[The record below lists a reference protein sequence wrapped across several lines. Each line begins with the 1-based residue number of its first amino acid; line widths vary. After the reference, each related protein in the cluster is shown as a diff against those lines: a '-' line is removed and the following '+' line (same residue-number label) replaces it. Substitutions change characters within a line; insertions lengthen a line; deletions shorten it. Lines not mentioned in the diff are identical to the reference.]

1 MFALFSGMPCH
12 GLPTDPNPSYPSC
25 KSEPSSQSWWP
36 LALQSGPQWL
46 FLQCSF
52 QPFLQ
57 WLPRWHSWKKL
68 PANAGDAGDSASI
81 SGLGRSPGVG
91 NGNSLQYSCL
101 KNSTDRGAWW
111 VTVHGVAKNQTW
123 RVTEH
128 TVHPQHF
135 SFLVSILCRSRQ
147 TLFYYALFYCAS
159 QILSFF
165 FFLNELKVFSN
176 PKLNKPIN
184 TIFPTIFAHFASLC
198 HIFLI
203 LAKFKT
209 LKLLWSLLWWP
220 AISDLWHSCCNYR
233 CSGKSKRTRSGA
245 WRCDWIAV
253 ISR

>member
-1 MFALFSGMPCH
+1 MATRSSILAWKIPQTEEPGGLQSMGLQRIRHNEWLSTQSTHSISAFWCLFSV
-12 GLPTDPNPSYPSC
+12 
-25 KSEPSSQSWWP
+25 E
-36 LALQSGPQWL
+36 
-46 FLQCSF
+46 
-52 QPFLQ
+52 
-57 WLPRWHSWKKL
+57 
-68 PANAGDAGDSASI
+68 AGRPYFI
-81 SGLGRSPGVG
+81 MLCFIVLHR
-91 NGNSLQYSCL
+91 Y
-101 KNSTDRGAWW
+101 W
-111 VTVHGVAKNQTW
+111 V
-123 RVTEH
+123 
-128 TVHPQHF
+128 
-135 SFLVSILCRSRQ
+135 
-147 TLFYYALFYCAS
+147 
-159 QILSFF
+159 FF
-165 FFLNELKVFSN
+165 FFFNELKVFSN